1 MSKIEVKVGKL
12 EEKVRLLAKAIN
24 LILMEGEELSEDEV
38 KEVRS
43 RLRDWFRENKSEFID
58 IEKVV

>member
-1 MSKIEVKVGKL
+1 MSKIEVKVGEL